1 MIEIAVIAVVLV
13 AAYLQGSIPT
23 ALIISTKIKGVDI
36 RKVGDGNMGARNVVH
51 EIGPKFG
58 IMVAVIDFCKGA
70 LSVFLAY
77 ILGLSLGWQILTA
90 IFVILGHDFP
100 LFANFKGGQGTATSL
115 GTMLVLFLVPTL
127 IGLVIFG
134 TLFLIIKNFNT
145 SCGVGGATVAL
156 ILGLSH
162 QWLLFGYAVIIFI
175 LIPIKLLID
184 SPRRRAIVIAEHI
197 DLA

>member
-1 MIEIAVIAVVLV
+1 MIEFGVIAVVLV
-13 AAYLQGSIPT
+13 TAYLLGSIPT

-134 TLFLIIKNFNT
+134 TLFLIIKNFNI
-145 SCGVGGATVAL
+145 SCGTGGASVAL

-175 LIPIKLLID
+175 SIPIKLLID
-184 SPRRRAIVIAEHI
+184 SPRRRAIGTAKHI